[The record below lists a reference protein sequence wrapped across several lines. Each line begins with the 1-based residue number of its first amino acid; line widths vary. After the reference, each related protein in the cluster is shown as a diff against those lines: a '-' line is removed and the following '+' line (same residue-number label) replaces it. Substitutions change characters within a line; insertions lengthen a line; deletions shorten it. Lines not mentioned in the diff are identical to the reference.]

1 MMKAFLSITSFV
13 FYIVAGLCIYT
24 GFDKFLNYTNYE
36 DEALY
41 DLSTNAYVGGD
52 AYNFIING
60 TYMTAFF
67 ALGGALIIADTV
79 MAMMAIH
86 LHHSTK
92 NLGGINHGTSQSHD

>member
-1 MMKAFLSITSFV
+1 MKTFLSITSFV
-13 FYIVAGLCIYT
+13 LYIVAGLCIAT

-36 DEALY
+36 DDTLY

-67 ALGGALIIADTV
+67 ALGGALIIAATFMGMTAV
-79 MAMMAIH
+79 Y